1 MASSQEKQNRRLL
14 EELAQTKQML
24 ISQGGGAVGG
34 GGSGGGGGA
43 ATGGAPTNFPGML
56 GSAPGGGNALSS
68 ASRMGASLLG
78 NGIEV
83 TDAQRNARVTQA
95 LQAANTN
102 SVGFFVPQ
110 DSSFGNLILPV
121 LPRISPGEPPAPS

>member
-1 MASSQEKQNRRLL
+1 MASAQEKQNRRLI
-14 EELAQTKQML
+14 EELAQTKQMM
-24 ISQGGGAVGG
+24 ISQVGG
-34 GGSGGGGGA
+34 PNTGGTPPVAGMLVGAPGSG
-43 ATGGAPTNFPGML
+43 N
-56 GSAPGGGNALSS
+56 SLSS
-68 ASRMGASLLG
+68 ASRVGASLLG

-83 TDAQRNARVTQA
+83 TDAQRNARVAQA

-121 LPRISPGEPPAPS
+121 LPRIPAPESPTPS

>member
-1 MASSQEKQNRRLL
+1 MSSAQEKQNRRLL

-24 ISQGGGAVGG
+24 ISQVGG
-34 GGSGGGGGA
+34 P
-43 ATGGAPTNFPGML
+43 GAPASPNVPGML
-56 GSAPGGGNALSS
+56 GGAPGSANAFSS
-68 ASRMGASLLG
+68 TPRAGASLLG

-83 TDAQRNARVTQA
+83 TDAQRNARVAQA

-121 LPRISPGEPPAPS
+121 LPRMNPGDPATTTTTTPT

>member
-1 MASSQEKQNRRLL
+1 MASAQEKQNRRLI
-14 EELAQTKQML
+14 EELAQTKQMM
-24 ISQGGGAVGG
+24 ISQVGASNANANTTAPNAGVFTGGPA
-34 GGSGGGGGA
+34 GA
-43 ATGGAPTNFPGML
+43 A
-56 GSAPGGGNALSS
+56 NAFSS
-68 ASRMGASLLG
+68 SSRVGPSLG

-83 TDAQRNARVTQA
+83 TDAQRNARVVQA

-121 LPRISPGEPPAPS
+121 LPRIPPPDQTAPS

>member
-1 MASSQEKQNRRLL
+1 MSSAQEKQNRRLL

-24 ISQGGGAVGG
+24 ISQVGG
-34 GGSGGGGGA
+34 PGA
-43 ATGGAPTNFPGML
+43 TTAPNVPGML
-56 GSAPGGGNALSS
+56 GGAPGSTNAFSSAP
-68 ASRMGASLLG
+68 RVGASLLG

-83 TDAQRNARVTQA
+83 TDAQRNARVAQA

-121 LPRISPGEPPAPS
+121 LPRMNPGDSAPATTTTPS

>member
-1 MASSQEKQNRRLL
+1 MASAQEKQNRRLI
-14 EELAQTKQML
+14 EELAQTRQMM
-24 ISQGGGAVGG
+24 ISQAGGTNVVGNTP
-34 GGSGGGGGA
+34 A
-43 ATGGAPTNFPGML
+43 PGML
-56 GSAPGGGNALSS
+56 GGAAGTTPSSAP
-68 ASRMGASLLG
+68 RTGASLLG

-83 TDAQRNARVTQA
+83 TDAQRNARVAQA

-121 LPRISPGEPPAPS
+121 LPRIPPPEFKAEPTAPS